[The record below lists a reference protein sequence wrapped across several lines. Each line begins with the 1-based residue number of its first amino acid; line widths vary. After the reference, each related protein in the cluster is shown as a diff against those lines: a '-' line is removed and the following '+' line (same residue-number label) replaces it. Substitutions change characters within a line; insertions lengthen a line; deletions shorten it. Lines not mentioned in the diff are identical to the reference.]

1 MPVRCDVT
9 VADTS
14 KITAKAQAT
23 EALTRMTAPQARA
36 QGALD
41 PAVWPGM
48 FGV

>member
-1 MPVRCDVT
+1 MRGIMPVRCGVT

-36 QGALD
+36 
-41 PAVWPGM
+41 
-48 FGV
+48 